1 MHTLGSGAFA
11 VVKLATHVS
20 TGRRVA
26 LKIYSVAKID
36 NRIKREAIEQEIF
49 CMKQLASSDCF
60 PKLYA
65 DF

>member
-11 VVKLATHVS
+11 VVKLALHVG

-26 LKIYSVAKID
+26 LKIYSFNKID
-36 NRIKREAIEQEIF
+36 TRIKREAIEQEIN
-49 CMKQLASSDCF
+49 CMKQLASTDCC
-60 PKLYA
+60 PKLFA